1 MYLKNNR
8 IKFNNKK
15 INKLGCI
22 IFARLASKRLK
33 NKALLEINN
42 VPLILIIYKRVLKI
56 FPKKKIVVATSN
68 NKSDDKLVKF
78 CKKNKINFFRGD
90 LRNVH
95 KRAVE
100 CCIKFKFSS
109 FLRVCADRP
118 YIHYKLAKKMKT
130 EFNTGKFDIVTN
142 TFPKTFPK
150 GLTCEII
157 DLNAFSKINSKKFKD
172 TDREHILNYFYR
184 NFKDYKIKNFCSRLD
199 KKFYNMNLAI
209 DNKKD
214 FLRTKLIFNQKKF
227 NPLITAKEAIL
238 LTRNLN

>member
-78 CKKNKINFFRGD
+78 CKKYKINFFRGD

-95 KRAVE
+95 KTV
-100 CCIKFKFSS
+100 
-109 FLRVCADRP
+109 
-118 YIHYKLAKKMKT
+118 Y
-130 EFNTGKFDIVTN
+130 
-142 TFPKTFPK
+142 
-150 GLTCEII
+150 
-157 DLNAFSKINSKKFKD
+157 DLSKNPL
-172 TDREHILNYFYR
+172 EHIRRLTKYR
-184 NFKDYKIKNFCSRLD
+184 
-199 KKFYNMNLAI
+199 
-209 DNKKD
+209 
-214 FLRTKLIFNQKKF
+214 
-227 NPLITAKEAIL
+227 
-238 LTRNLN
+238 

>member
-1 MYLKNNR
+1 
-8 IKFNNKK
+8 
-15 INKLGCI
+15 
-22 IFARLASKRLK
+22 
-33 NKALLEINN
+33 
-42 VPLILIIYKRVLKI
+42 
-56 FPKKKIVVATSN
+56 
-68 NKSDDKLVKF
+68 
-78 CKKNKINFFRGD
+78 
-90 LRNVH
+90 
-95 KRAVE
+95 
-100 CCIKFKFSS
+100 
-109 FLRVCADRP
+109 
-118 YIHYKLAKKMKT
+118 MKT